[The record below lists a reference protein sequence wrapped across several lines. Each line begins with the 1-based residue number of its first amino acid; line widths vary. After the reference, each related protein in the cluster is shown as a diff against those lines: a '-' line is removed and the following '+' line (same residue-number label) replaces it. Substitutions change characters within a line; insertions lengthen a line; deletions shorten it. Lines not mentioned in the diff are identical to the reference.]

1 MGVGPVGFSA
11 EQQDQLWGMWRGGE
25 SLRTMERSL
34 AVSLPRIQ
42 RFLRQTGGIRPLSQR
57 RREGRRS
64 DGTCDARGPSGCC
77 AGIHRAAVYE
87 PGVHQA
93 V

>member
-1 MGVGPVGFSA
+1 VQVDDDVLMEVGMGVGPVGFSA

-42 RFLRQTGGIRPLSQR
+42 RFLRQTGGIRPLPQR
-57 RREGRRS
+57 RREGNL
-64 DGTCDARGPSGCC
+64 ASGG
-77 AGIHRAAVYE
+77 A
-87 PGVHQA
+87 
-93 V
+93 